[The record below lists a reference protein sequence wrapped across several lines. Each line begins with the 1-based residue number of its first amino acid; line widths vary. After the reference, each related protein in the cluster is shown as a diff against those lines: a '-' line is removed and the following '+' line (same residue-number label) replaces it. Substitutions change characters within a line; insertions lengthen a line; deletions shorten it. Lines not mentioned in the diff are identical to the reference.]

1 LIKEIPTSTIYI
13 YHHRK
18 GYISNWRTE
27 TQIYR
32 GGIMDV
38 ERIQKIN
45 TLALELMRKGL
56 ATDREN
62 AVVQAE
68 QIYRNTDTEGY
79 ASLRDTLNEVRADA
93 TSKKEMQSAVDLS
106 QDQIK
111 DILEKNTKFLV
122 STIKDFQ
129 EKMGNMEKELESL
142 KSKVRYQS
150 IPTAKELI
158 VDAPQQQAQTI
169 QRGKPVEQSSH
180 PRSGNYKEADVSI
193 EKFFYMG
200 SK

>member
-1 LIKEIPTSTIYI
+1 
-13 YHHRK
+13 
-18 GYISNWRTE
+18 
-27 TQIYR
+27 
-32 GGIMDV
+32 MDV

-56 ATDREN
+56 ASDREN

-68 QIYRNTDTEGY
+68 QIYRNTDTQGY
-79 ASLRDTLNEVRADA
+79 ASLRDTLNEVKADA
-93 TSKKEMQSAVDLS
+93 APKRELQSTTDLS

-158 VDAPQQQAQTI
+158 VDAPQQAQTI
-169 QRGKPVEQSSH
+169 QRGKPVESTMH

>member
-1 LIKEIPTSTIYI
+1 
-13 YHHRK
+13 
-18 GYISNWRTE
+18 
-27 TQIYR
+27 
-32 GGIMDV
+32 MDV

-45 TLALELMRKGL
+45 SLAVELMKKGL

-79 ASLRDTLNEVRADA
+79 SSLRDTLREVKAEA
-93 TSKKEMQSAVDLS
+93 SPKKEIESAVDLS

-111 DILEKNTKFLV
+111 EILEKNTKFLV

-142 KSKVRYQS
+142 KTKLRYQS
-150 IPTAKELI
+150 IPTAKEII
-158 VDAPQQQAQTI
+158 VDAPQQAS
-169 QRGKPVEQSSH
+169 RPRPVEQPRGAPTTNTH
-180 PRSGNYKEADVSI
+180 PRSGNYNEQDVSI

>member
-1 LIKEIPTSTIYI
+1 
-13 YHHRK
+13 
-18 GYISNWRTE
+18 
-27 TQIYR
+27 
-32 GGIMDV
+32 MDV
-38 ERIQKIN
+38 EQIQKIN

-56 ATDREN
+56 ASDREN

-68 QIYRNTDTEGY
+68 QIYRSTDTQGY
-79 ASLRDTLNEVRADA
+79 ASLRGTLSEVRADA
-93 TSKKEMQSAVDLS
+93 VPKKEMQSTTDLS

-169 QRGKPVEQSSH
+169 QRGKPVESTMH